1 VKRKTKR
8 RIKYL
13 ILLILLFFI
22 FYFILEKV
30 YRVFLYDKVKID
42 ENGNNLV
49 LLKNVFQGVL
59 SFVLANIVNIA
70 RLRFDTWKENNK
82 NIPYLHMS
90 IVEASG
96 IRRHLRRA
104 NDPEVIIGTGTYFIY
119 VDICIENVGG
129 GILENCKVANTQLK
143 SIRLSNEGIS
153 NILLRIYVSEC
164 EKVDEIL
171 DVIFLFSDTRD
182 RHYKKQFKIH
192 LIANDKDT
200 TRVEIVDATKQK
212 RVRKW

>member
-1 VKRKTKR
+1 MKQKTKQW
-8 RIKYL
+8 IKYL
-13 ILLILLFFI
+13 ILLILLFVI

-30 YRVFLYDKVKID
+30 YQIFLYDKVKVD

-49 LLKNVFQGVL
+49 ILKYVFQGVL

-70 RLRFDTWKENNK
+70 RLRFDTWKEKNK
-82 NIPYLHMS
+82 NIPYLHLS

-96 IRRHLRRA
+96 IRRHLKKI

-119 VDICIENVGG
+119 IDICIENVGG
-129 GILENCKVANTQLK
+129 GILENCKIANTQLK
-143 SIRLSNEGIS
+143 DIRLSSEDIS

-171 DVIFLFSDTRD
+171 DIIFFFSDARD
-182 RHYKKQFKIH
+182 RHYKRQFKIH
-192 LIANDKDT
+192 LMANDKEKT
-200 TRVEIVDATKQK
+200 CVEIVDAKKQK